1 MWNPDYAMVRGHLY
15 RPKRRKDQG
24 VQAPAAGQSQGRE
37 QMNIMIVIGIILGCG
52 TIIVDRYFLKLPNW
66 LAILLFAVAIVLI
79 IAGMIITRKS
89 AG

>member
-1 MWNPDYAMVRGHLY
+1 
-15 RPKRRKDQG
+15 
-24 VQAPAAGQSQGRE
+24 
-37 QMNIMIVIGIILGCG
+37 MNIMIVIGIILGCG

-66 LAILLFAVAIVLI
+66 LAIFLFSVAIVLI

>member
-1 MWNPDYAMVRGHLY
+1 
-15 RPKRRKDQG
+15 
-24 VQAPAAGQSQGRE
+24 
-37 QMNIMIVIGIILGCG
+37 MNIMIVIGIILGCG
-52 TIIVDRYFLKLPNW
+52 TIIVDRYFHKLPNW